1 MFQKLGFRKLGRK
14 KQPYM
19 SETAKDVASGL
30 FGGAAGTLTT
40 FPLDTLTTR
49 AQAKYLTSGKLYH
62 GTTALERL

>member
-1 MFQKLGFRKLGRK
+1 
-14 KQPYM
+14 M